1 MSMMEFLTETIAGIV
16 ILVIIGIVFIIAL
29 ILSMWK
35 KVPQDRAAVVTGLR
49 KRIITG
55 GGGLVIP
62 VFERIDYISL
72 ENMQLTVRVDGAM
85 TSQGVPIRTEGI
97 ANIKVKNEDSCIFA
111 AIEQFNVG
119 GEQRTVLTIKETAT
133 NMLEGKLREI
143 VSRQTVEDLYKD
155 REMVARDVQEVIASD
170 LLEMG
175 LEIKN
180 FTIRDI
186 EDDNGYL
193 KALGAAKIAEVK
205 KDAEIATANAQKEA
219 KIQTSIAMREGEA
232 ARLKAET
239 EIAAAQKNKAVQEAE
254 YRREQDQSKAI
265 ADASYSI
272 QQNITLKDVTS
283 AEMDAEV
290 LRQQRLKEVEAEK
303 VQIEIAKE
311 LKNIE
316 LAQRKAE
323 RKKAELRE
331 TVVEPAL
338 ADKEKE
344 IADAEAEKY
353 RKIADAEANAEA
365 KRKEGI
371 ASAEVIKQT
380 GMAEAEAIRL
390 KGLAEAEAMEKKA
403 EAYAKYNN
411 AAMAN
416 MMIEVLPAIAEKVA
430 QPLSQIEKVVVLEG
444 GNGEGKSGVSS
455 IAGNVTSVMTGLFES
470 VKEMTGVDLKEVV
483 KGQTYDAKV
492 NRNIHLTATKDAKEA
507 IETVAEPEE

>member
-239 EIAAAQKNKAVQEAE
+239 
-254 YRREQDQSKAI
+254 
-265 ADASYSI
+265 
-272 QQNITLKDVTS
+272 
-283 AEMDAEV
+283 
-290 LRQQRLKEVEAEK
+290 
-303 VQIEIAKE
+303 
-311 LKNIE
+311 
-316 LAQRKAE
+316 
-323 RKKAELRE
+323 
-331 TVVEPAL
+331 
-338 ADKEKE
+338 
-344 IADAEAEKY
+344 
-353 RKIADAEANAEA
+353 
-365 KRKEGI
+365 
-371 ASAEVIKQT
+371 
-380 GMAEAEAIRL
+380 
-390 KGLAEAEAMEKKA
+390 
-403 EAYAKYNN
+403 
-411 AAMAN
+411 
-416 MMIEVLPAIAEKVA
+416 
-430 QPLSQIEKVVVLEG
+430 
-444 GNGEGKSGVSS
+444 
-455 IAGNVTSVMTGLFES
+455 
-470 VKEMTGVDLKEVV
+470 
-483 KGQTYDAKV
+483 
-492 NRNIHLTATKDAKEA
+492 
-507 IETVAEPEE
+507 

>member
-1 MSMMEFLTETIAGIV
+1 MSIMDFLTESIVGIV
-16 ILVIIGIVFIIAL
+16 LLIVVGIVFIIAL

-49 KRIITG
+49 KRIITD

-97 ANIKVKNEDSCIFA
+97 ANIKVKNEESCIFA

-119 GEQRTVLTIKETAT
+119 GEQKTVLTIKETAT

-219 KIQTSIAMREGEA
+219 KVQTSIAMREGEA

-316 LAQRKAE
+316 LAQKKAE
-323 RKKAELRE
+323 R
-331 TVVEPAL
+331 
-338 ADKEKE
+338 
-344 IADAEAEKY
+344 
-353 RKIADAEANAEA
+353 
-365 KRKEGI
+365 
-371 ASAEVIKQT
+371 
-380 GMAEAEAIRL
+380 
-390 KGLAEAEAMEKKA
+390 KKA

-444 GNGEGKSGVSS
+444 GNGEGSSGVAG

-492 NRNIHLTATKDAKEA
+492 NRNIQLTTTKDVLEEVTESTEEEA
-507 IETVAEPEE
+507 